1 LSSIK
6 LSPNASGTGAFTI
19 AAPNSNTDRT
29 LTLPDNTGTILT
41 TGSASVLPKGNPAF
55 RATTSPSQ
63 TISNATN
70 TKLAANVETFD
81 TASCYNNT
89 GSTVG
94 GIPSYSF
101 LPNVAGYY
109 QVLGNMQYSGPAYTG
124 LLLIQVWKNNVNYE
138 ELTVIGSPVEF
149 SRVLGSSLVYLNGS
163 TDYIHLN
170 GYQAQGSSRPV
181 ETIFSAFLVRA
192 D

>member
-1 LSSIK
+1 MSLKLNSSGGGSVT
-6 LSPNASGTGAFTI
+6 LQEPTTAN
-19 AAPNSNTDRT
+19 NQT
-29 LTLPDNTGTILT
+29 LTLPDNTGTFLT

-109 QVLGNMQYSGPAYTG
+109 QVLGNMQYSGPSYTG
-124 LLLIQVWKNNVNYE
+124 LLLIQLWKNNANYE